1 MENLQTIKTVD
12 GRLQLA
18 AGLLARWTDRR
29 LIVKRM
35 NSKRIKIGLFN
46 AIAGGGHD
54 YKSEAVAIAAAKA
67 SAAKFWPKSVVFSN
81 GSLKIVSSE

>member
-12 GRLQLA
+12 ARLQLA

-29 LIVKRM
+29 LIVKRI
-35 NSKRIKIGLFN
+35 SKNRIKVGLFN

-54 YKSEAVAIAAAKA
+54 YKSEAVAVAAAKA
-67 SAAKFWPKSVVFSN
+67 EAAKYWPKDVVFN
-81 GSLKIVSSE
+81 GGTLKIVVNE